1 MTDEEQKKI
10 ISDNLTR
17 LIESHGIDQRRI
29 CDDLGIKP
37 TTLSQWVCAKAVPSL
52 VVLRTLA
59 EYFGVSLY
67 EIIDPES
74 PPDSLMSAIQP
85 FLCEDSIKLLSK
97 YKRAAEWRQKAVQE
111 LLKNPNT

>member
-17 LIESHGIDQRRI
+17 LIEQRGIDQRRI

-52 VVLRTLA
+52 VTLRTLA

-67 EIIDPES
+67 EIIDPEP

-85 FLCEDSIKLLSK
+85 FLTEESIKLLSLF
-97 YKRAAEWRQKAVQE
+97 KRAPEYAQKAIWD
-111 LLKNPNT
+111 LLRR

>member
-29 CDDLGIKP
+29 CNDLGIKP
-37 TTLSQWVCAKAVPSL
+37 TTLSQWVRAKAIPSL
-52 VVLRTLA
+52 VTLRELA

-67 EIIDPES
+67 DIIEPEPCS
-74 PPDSLMSAIQP
+74 DRLNKAIQP
-85 FLCEDSIKLLSK
+85 FVNEESIKLLSLF
-97 YKRAAEWRQKAVQE
+97 KRAPEYAQRAIWD
-111 LLKNPNT
+111 LLRR